1 MANLTGSESFE
12 TIVKTQTMCVMPLGG
27 HLFGIFLS
35 YTSHIPRLFFFL
47 SSPSVVLKHVKAPQK

>member
-1 MANLTGSESFE
+1 MANLTGSESLG

-35 YTSHIPRLFFFL
+35 YTSHIPRLFFL
-47 SSPSVVLKHVKAPQK
+47 SSPSVVLKRVTAPQK